1 MNILKE
7 THRKNARNFDFV
19 PVVNVELDDSE
30 WVANHAGIDMAGRET
45 EFAQLIHALIDLP
58 RAPQLK
64 DRRYRRNMHDFA
76 RQDGLPWLTK
86 AQLIDVYQQLCNQ
99 GYFEFDPTVVTYLQ
113 KKPTRSQAGVAVV
126 TVLTKPFPCP
136 GKCIFCPTDVRM
148 PKSYLHDEPGAQR
161 AERYNFDPY
170 NQTLS
175 RIEALAVTGHPT
187 NKIELLILGG
197 TWSSYRRDYQEWF
210 IKRCFDAMNGVDSA
224 DLPTAQKINNTT
236 QRRNVGL
243 VVETRQDHI
252 DVDELRWLRY
262 LGVTKVQVG
271 IQSMNE
277 KVLELNARGH
287 DAQATRDAFRLLR
300 LAGFKIHGHW
310 MANLLGATLEIDRAD
325 YDSLWSDPAVRPDEL
340 KIYPCMLVENAELY
354 QYWQHGDYRPY
365 SEEELTD
372 LLMYCLKRTPRYN
385 RLTRVIRDIPTTNV
399 VAGNKKANLR
409 QIASQKMQKQGERGY
424 DIRSREI
431 RREQVNWDDLQ
442 LRVET
447 YRTNGTTEHFLSYE
461 TTDDKL
467 AGFLRLSF
475 PDQDQE
481 LPIPE
486 LANHAMIREVH
497 VYGPVMKLGS
507 ESEGEAQHM
516 GIGSHLINHAKRMA
530 REAGYAKLAVI
541 SAIGTQEYYVKHQ
554 FTVDGLYMTTDLH

>member
-19 PVVNVELDDSE
+19 PVVNVELDDSA
-30 WVANHAGIDMAGRET
+30 WVANHAGIDMGGRDA
-45 EFAQLIHALIDLP
+45 EFAKLLHALINPP

-86 AQLIDVYQQLCNQ
+86 AQLIDVYRQLCQ
-99 GYFEFDPTVVTYLQ
+99 AGYFEFDPAIITYLQ

-161 AERYNFDPY
+161 AERHNFDPY
-170 NQTLS
+170 DQTLS
-175 RIEALAVTGHPT
+175 RIEALAATGHPT

-224 DLPTAQKINNTT
+224 DLPTAQAINMTT
-236 QRRNVGL
+236 HRRNVGL

-277 KVLELNARGH
+277 KVLALNARGH

-310 MANLLGATLEIDRAD
+310 MANLLGATLESDRAD

-354 QYWQHGDYRPY
+354 QYWQRGDYQPY
-365 SEEELTD
+365 SEAELTE
-372 LLMYCLKRTPRYN
+372 LLIYCLKRTPRYT

-409 QIASQKMQKQGERGY
+409 QIASQKMAKQGERGY

-431 RREQVNWDDLQ
+431 RREQVGWDDLE
-442 LRVET
+442 LRVES
-447 YRTNGTTEHFLSYE
+447 YRTVGTTEHFLSYE
-461 TTDDKL
+461 TADDKL

-481 LPIPE
+481 LPLPE

-497 VYGPVMKLGS
+497 VYGPVMKLGL
-507 ESEGEAQHM
+507 ESDGEAQHM
-516 GIGSHLINHAKRMA
+516 GIGSRLINEAKEMA
-530 REAGYAKLAVI
+530 RAAGYAKLAVI
-541 SAIGTQEYYVKHQ
+541 SAIGTQEYYAKHK
-554 FTVDGLYMTTDLH
+554 FHVDNLYMTTDLH